1 MRISLGAALLACSA
15 ALACADDTFEDPKL
29 ITSEGK
35 PIQVQSPGYAVP
47 CLADLD
53 GDGVRDLL
61 VGQFKKGKISLFKG
75 KEAGSTDF
83 AAHAWLQ
90 AGGADVEIPGVW

>member
-1 MRISLGAALLACSA
+1 MRIPLSAALLVGAA
-15 ALACADDTFEDPKL
+15 ALASANEFEAPKL

-35 PIQVQSPGYAVP
+35 PIQVESPGYAVP

-61 VGQFKKGKISLFKG
+61 VGQFKSGKISLFKG
-75 KEAGSTDF
+75 KEAGSLDF
-83 AAHAWLQ
+83 GPHAWLQ
-90 AGGADVEIPGVW
+90 AGGADVQIPGVW